1 MLDFRDQE
9 VSGIGSFNQQTQMH
23 MEMLEQQTQMHREM
37 MREISQVPSYGVD
50 LFPRLADHHL
60 VLLNINLNM
69 QVNL

>member
-1 MLDFRDQE
+1 LLDFRDQE

-23 MEMLEQQTQMHREM
+23 MEMLRES
-37 MREISQVPSYGVD
+37 SQVPSYGVD